1 MDCKKCGNQIKAGA
15 KFCGKC
21 GIKANITQQDNTIS
35 GNDEPIKIKFNHL
48 LIFIICIVIFVGI
61 IIVANNKKEQ
71 QLESNTNVSSEK
83 LNEQENKKYYD
94 FIDTDYYTFNFTE
107 DELIKGLFSGDSY
120 YNSGFQKFNVD
131 NDNNSTLYIYN
142 TPYEILNFKI
152 TNEPKNFKVKKFNIS
167 YFSNNNLPQDLA
179 NSTAN
184 SLFYQGLR
192 AIIFTR
198 NKIYYETDEIKEEI
212 QDITNQLTKS
222 TNGTYQGLK
231 FSLEKDMKTINIY
244 FEIEK

>member
-1 MDCKKCGNQIKAGA
+1 MICKKCGNEIKDGE

-21 GIKANITQQDNTIS
+21 GIKANITQQGNTIS

-83 LNEQENKKYYD
+83 SNEQENKKYYD

-107 DELIKGLFSGDSY
+107 DELIKGICGGKNYTSL
-120 YNSGFQKFNVD
+120 GFQKYGSNKD
-131 NDNNSTLYIYN
+131 INSNIYGVADIYGVN
-142 TPYEILNFKI
+142 SIII
-152 TNEPKNFKVKKFNIS
+152 TSEPKNFKVKKIQIS
-167 YFSNNNLPQDLA
+167 YISLSNLTQEMLIKQA
-179 NSTAN
+179 NDML
-184 SLFYQGLR
+184 SLVLGG
-192 AIIFTR
+192 IIFTR
-198 NKIYYETDEIKEEI
+198 DKIYYATEETNNEI
-212 QDITNQLTKS
+212 QEIANQLVNSTNQ
-222 TNGTYQGLK
+222 TYQGLK